1 MAPRPQAYADGPWAG
16 GHSVSIL

>member
-16 GHSVSIL
+16 GHPVA